1 MKRLVNIKN
10 NDSKCFLW
18 CHIRHLNSLKI
29 HPQKIVSNLDY
40 SDIKF
45 PFSKKNYSKT
55 EQKNNICINVFCY
68 EIIRCVLFI
77 YQIRNLRN
85 VWIYC

>member
-10 NDSKCFLW
+10 NESKCFLW

-29 HPQKIVSNLDY
+29 HPQKIVILIIQILNFLS
-40 SDIKF
+40 
-45 PFSKKNYSKT
+45 PKKITARLNKRIIFALMYFVM
-55 EQKNNICINVFCY
+55 EM
-68 EIIRCVLFI
+68 IRCVLFI
-77 YQIRNLRN
+77 YQIKNLRN

>member
-18 CHIRHLNSLKI
+18 CHIRHLNPLKI

-40 SDIKF
+40 SDIKC
-45 PFSKKNYSKT
+45 PVSKKITATLNKRIIFALMYFVM
-55 EQKNNICINVFCY
+55 EM
-68 EIIRCVLFI
+68 IRCILFK
-77 YQIRNLRN
+77 YQIKNLRN